1 MTRLATT
8 AGKILLDVGLRYL
21 LRDTFTRADSALT
34 LGNSEIGSAW
44 TVGNLTDTSTPVWGI
59 SGNQAYIATV
69 SGTDTHAWAD
79 AGSAD
84 CTIEADVAVASE
96 ASSGSTGFVFRRA
109 STGNYWIA
117 RMNNAANT
125 ISLLLASG
133 GVRSFPAS
141 TALTLA
147 DGQVVRLRV
156 ELRGAVI
163 RVYAD
168 GVLKIT
174 HSDSTHSTATKH
186 GLYSF
191 TTADRFDNFAV
202 TS

>member
-1 MTRLATT
+1 MSGALIAAVMTGR
-8 AGKILLDVGLRYL
+8 RWL
-21 LRDTFTRADSALT
+21 LRDTFSRADSAVT
-34 LGNSEIGSAW
+34 LGNAEAGGAW
-44 TVGNLTDTSTPVWGI
+44 TVGNLGDTSLPVWGI
-59 SGNQAYIATV
+59 SGNQARIVTV

-79 AGSAD
+79 AGKAD
-84 CTIEADVAVASE
+84 CTIEADVTIASE
-96 ASSGSTGFVFRRA
+96 ASSGSTGIVFRRA

-117 RMNNAANT
+117 RLNNAANT

-168 GVLKIT
+168 GVRMIT
-174 HSDSTHSTATKH
+174 HNDATHQTGTKH

-191 TTADRFDNFAV
+191 TTTDRFDNFAV
-202 TS
+202 TTP